1 MSYKIGFAGT
11 DARTLLSA
19 LITSTATSENNP
31 DKFQGVVIRGMPS
44 MPPFAKT
51 MKWPIKFLSTTDNS
65 KKAYAAAIIEA
76 LKNGSIDCVV
86 PMPEDLLL
94 GGLVDELEEAGFLD

>member
-44 MPPFAKT
+44 MPPFA
-51 MKWPIKFLSTTDNS
+51 
-65 KKAYAAAIIEA
+65 
-76 LKNGSIDCVV
+76 
-86 PMPEDLLL
+86 
-94 GGLVDELEEAGFLD
+94 